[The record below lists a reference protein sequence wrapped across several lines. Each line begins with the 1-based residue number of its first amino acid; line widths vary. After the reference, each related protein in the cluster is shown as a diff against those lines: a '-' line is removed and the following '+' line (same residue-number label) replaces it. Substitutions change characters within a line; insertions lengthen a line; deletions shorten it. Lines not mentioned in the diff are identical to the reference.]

1 MAWTPTQSATDTRA
15 ILGNLLTF
23 FEANQV
29 EALAWASPTRSLLPF
44 KKFYRTAEVYM
55 VADFPHFGITK
66 RRIATDN
73 ADDGLRIEYSLTWE
87 IEVSTVFKLPVR
99 TAAIN
104 QLQVDIDNYAYAV
117 ESMFMNIPNATLFAN
132 ITGARHGYRSL
143 TTSDPLERA
152 IGDDKALFNLQQ
164 TAILQFTENP

>member
-1 MAWTPTQSATDTRA
+1 MAWTPTHQATDTRA

-29 EALAWASPTRSLLPF
+29 EALAWASSTPLQPF
-44 KKFYRTAEVYM
+44 NKFYRTAEVQMM
-55 VADFPHFGITK
+55 VDFPHFGITK
-66 RRIATDN
+66 RRVTTDN
-73 ADDGLRIEYSLTWE
+73 ADAGLIVTYDLTWE

-99 TAAIN
+99 STALS

-117 ESMFMNIPNATLFAN
+117 ESMFLNIPAATLFAN

-143 TTSDPLERA
+143 TTSDPIERA

-164 TAILQFTENP
+164 SATLQFTENPS